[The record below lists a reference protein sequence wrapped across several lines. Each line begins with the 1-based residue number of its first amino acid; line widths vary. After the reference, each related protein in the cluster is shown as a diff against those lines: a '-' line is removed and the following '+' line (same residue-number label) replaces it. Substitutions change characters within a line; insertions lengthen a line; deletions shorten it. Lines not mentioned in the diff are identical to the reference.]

1 MLAGSIANNKLTNS
15 AVTIAG
21 NNISLGGS
29 IDATTLRESLGLSNA
44 MHFVGIATVAI
55 TDGSTTDPSIGGY
68 TTKQKGDVIIDKDSA
83 YEYVWTGTKWER
95 LGGDGSYKT
104 VQTAVDD
111 PTASGNSSTFIKT
124 ISQNENGV
132 ITATKATIANHVIQV
147 NGTAAGTYNGGAAVT
162 LNLKDGNGITVTNSS
177 GAITFAHSNSVTAK
191 TTYGSTTTT
200 ASANGG
206 SITVTDVKYDA
217 QGHITGSTD
226 RTITLSQTTYT
237 MAGLMGST
245 AKGSA
250 TLPVYWNGKAW
261 AAITS
266 YGGKASTAGTADKVA
281 KGLLINGKSFDG
293 SAAIDVGTL
302 GISYGGT
309 GATTAS
315 AALTNLGAA
324 AASHEHGMITSDGKL
339 ANQSNKVMVAGADGS
354 ITAYGGTAVR
364 SMIGA
369 EAANTCL
376 PLAGGTMTGN
386 IDWGNAKYYGLR
398 WTTNNGTVIALRPY
412 SPSNVFQLTMRPSGG
427 TEFGAFNVYTD
438 GKASFSSELTAGGYI
453 KGVRFR
459 AEADNDYPTYEFK
472 ANSQTNYGVMI
483 QMGSTN
489 MLGIFQYPKEFD
501 GQSTRYYEG
510 YRLPE
515 PSTGLTANKNYKI
528 LTDKVPV
535 TVAQGGTGATTVD
548 AACAN
553 IGALRYKQ
561 YEKGYIETG
570 ASNTSAWLTYFVD
583 GTQKCQIDLTN
594 GGKLAVNQKAVLVSG
609 DVIPYMK
616 YNTNS
621 LSVDSWI
628 DNNAYTLALR
638 DDGTDKCVLVMWNG
652 GALTVNG
659 SIVATEARDNTFAGT
674 LTVSNTKSAGGYV
687 KIWEDNEGGNIAIG
701 SKSGK
706 EFQMDAYND
715 TTWRLFAYDNSNN
728 IKSIT
733 FNRTNGNFAAA
744 GTFTG
749 TYYTAQRA
757 SGDVYFDARRTD
769 TDQRICFGIGSS
781 GENRG
786 IYDMKHNR
794 WVFKVSNTGVDL
806 SAMGII
812 YSSTQ
817 PTAPWTGAI
826 WLKPV

>member
-15 AVTIAG
+15 AITIAG
-21 NNISLGGS
+21 NSVSLGNS
-29 IDATTLRESLGLSNA
+29 ISATTLRESLGLSNA

-281 KGLLINGKSFDG
+281 KSLLINGKSFDG

-324 AASHEHGMITSDGKL
+324 AANHTHSE
-339 ANQSNKVMVAGADGS
+339 
-354 ITAYGGTAVR
+354 Y
-364 SMIGA
+364 
-369 EAANTCL
+369 L
-376 PLAGGTMTGN
+376 PLAGGNMTGYIN
-386 IDWGNAKYYGLR
+386 WGNTANAGLV
-398 WTTNNGTVIALRPY
+398 WTTNNGTQICLRPY
-412 SPSNVFQLTMRPSGG
+412 SPANTFQLTMKASDGD
-427 TEFGAFNVYTD
+427 EFGAINVDTN
-438 GKASFSSELTAGGYI
+438 GYI
-453 KGVRFR
+453 TL
-459 AEADNDYPTYEFK
+459 ALD
-472 ANSQTNYGVMI
+472 
-483 QMGSTN
+483 
-489 MLGIFQYPKEFD
+489 LGIE
-501 GQSTRYYEG
+501 E
-510 YRLPE
+510 
-515 PSTGLTANKNYKI
+515 
-528 LTDKVPV
+528 
-535 TVAQGGTGATTVD
+535 GGTGASD
-548 AACAN
+548 AATARSN
-553 IGALRYKQ
+553 LQVLTY
-561 YEKGYIETG
+561 KGYDNGYFETG
-570 ASNTSAWLTYFVD
+570 AGNTSAWLQYQVSGET
-583 GTQKCQIDLTN
+583 KCQMDLFSDGKVGI
-594 GGKLAVNQKAVLVSG
+594 GGKTVLVSG
-609 DVIPYMK
+609 DVIPYVK
-616 YNTNS
+616 YSTNS
-621 LSVDSWI
+621 LSMDSWI

-706 EFQMDAYND
+706 EFQFDAYND
-715 TTWRLFAYDNSNN
+715 TTLRCFAYDESNN
-728 IKSIT
+728 LKSFS
-733 FNRTNGNFAAA
+733 FNRTNGNLSCS
-744 GTFTG
+744 GQMYCLGSKTVYHTG
-749 TYYTAQRA
+749 NI
-757 SGDVYFDARRTD
+757 V
-769 TDQRICFGIGSS
+769 
-781 GENRG
+781 
-786 IYDMKHNR
+786 
-794 WVFKVSNTGVDL
+794 
-806 SAMGII
+806 

-817 PTAPWTGAI
+817 PTGSSGMI

>member
-1 MLAGSIANNKLTNS
+1 MLAGSIANDKLTNS

-21 NNISLGGS
+21 NNISLGDS

-55 TDGSTTDPSIGGY
+55 TDGSTTNPSISGY
-68 TTKQKGDVIIDKDSA
+68 TTKQKGDVIIDKESA
-83 YEYVWTGTKWER
+83 YEYVWTGSKWER

-124 ISQNENGV
+124 ISQDKNGV

-147 NGTAAGTYNGGAAVT
+147 NDTAAGTYNGNTAVT
-162 LNLKDGNGITVTNSS
+162 LNLKNGNGINITNAS
-177 GAITFAHSNSVTAK
+177 GVITFAHSNSVTAK
-191 TTYGSTTTT
+191 TAYGSTATT

-206 SITVTDVKYDA
+206 TIVVTDVKYDA

-250 TLPVYWNGKAW
+250 TLPVYWDGKAW
-261 AAITS
+261 ATITS

-281 KGLLINGKSFDG
+281 KSLSINGKSFDG

-309 GATTAS
+309 GATSAS
-315 AALTNLGAA
+315 AALVNLGAA
-324 AASHEHGMITSDGKL
+324 AANHSHSEYLPLSGGNMTGYINWGNTANAGLTWTTDNGTQICLRPYSPANTFQLTMKVSDGDEFGAINVDTSGNITLAHDLGIEEGGTGASDATTAL
-339 ANQSNKVMVAGADGS
+339 ANLGA
-354 ITAYGGTAVR
+354 
-364 SMIGA
+364 
-369 EAANTCL
+369 L

-398 WTTNNGTVIALRPY
+398 WTTDNGTTIGLRPY
-412 SPSNVFQLTMRPSGG
+412 SPSNVFQLTMKPSGG

-459 AEADNDYPTYEFK
+459 AEANNDYPTYEFK
-472 ANSQTNYGVMI
+472 ANSQTDYGGMI

-489 MLGIFQYPKEFD
+489 MFGFYEYPKEFD
-501 GQSTRYYEG
+501 GQSTRYREG

-515 PSTGLTANKNYKI
+515 PATGLTANKDYKI

-535 TVAQGGTGATTVD
+535 TVAQGGTGGKTPD
-548 AACAN
+548 EACAN
-553 IGALRYKQ
+553 IGALRIKKYSQ
-561 YEKGYIETG
+561 AYDCGLGDSSLWLAYINNGSTC
-570 ASNTSAWLTYFVD
+570 
-583 GTQKCQIDLTN
+583 CQIDL
-594 GGKLAVNQKAVLVSG
+594 
-609 DVIPYMK
+609 
-616 YNTNS
+616 
-621 LSVDSWI
+621 
-628 DNNAYTLALR
+628 
-638 DDGTDKCVLVMWNG
+638 WNG

-715 TTWRLFAYDNSNN
+715 NLWRLYAYNDSGVIKAIHFSRVTGDFQADGALYCSGGKTVYHTGN
-728 IKSIT
+728 I
-733 FNRTNGNFAAA
+733 
-744 GTFTG
+744 
-749 TYYTAQRA
+749 
-757 SGDVYFDARRTD
+757 V
-769 TDQRICFGIGSS
+769 
-781 GENRG
+781 
-786 IYDMKHNR
+786 
-794 WVFKVSNTGVDL
+794 
-806 SAMGII
+806 

-817 PTAPWTGAI
+817 PTGSSGMI